1 MRRNKLAPK
10 ARSERYLNLA
20 LNLFWAIVWLG
31 RWTMRLM
38 RLGVDRILRA
48 CGKER

>member
-31 RWTMRLM
+31 RWTMRL
-38 RLGVDRILRA
+38 GVDRILRA